1 MKKKIKVI
9 ATIVFWLLIVI
20 IALLS
25 LFSGGFLTAMIYK
38 PLLVTSLSCNT
49 IGTIQGA
56 FFIVVTFLIG
66 LLLIKG
72 LEKIIEKMLR

>member
-25 LFSGGFLTAMIYK
+25 FFSGGFLTAMIYK
-38 PLLVTSLSCNT
+38 PLLATSLSGNT

-72 LEKIIEKMLR
+72 LEKIIDKMLR